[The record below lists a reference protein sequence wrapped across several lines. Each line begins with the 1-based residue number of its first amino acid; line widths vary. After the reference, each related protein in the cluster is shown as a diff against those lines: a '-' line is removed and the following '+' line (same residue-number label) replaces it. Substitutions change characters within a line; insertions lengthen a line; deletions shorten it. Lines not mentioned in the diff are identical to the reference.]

1 MVALPETF
9 ILKKIN
15 LMLEDLSTF
24 KNWQR
29 SFEKTYVS
37 IKKFDYKMEKNLNL
51 FHKIHIKISTAMME
65 FYLRLML
72 YLKCTNKIVPFIHY
86 FYW

>member
-1 MVALPETF
+1 MVALPEIF

-37 IKKFDYKMEKNLNL
+37 IKKFDYKMEKTW
-51 FHKIHIKISTAMME
+51 I
-65 FYLRLML
+65 
-72 YLKCTNKIVPFIHY
+72 Y
-86 FYW
+86 FTKYI